1 MVGGDA
7 AERAVR
13 GRVGAP
19 ALASRLRGRRLLA
32 MAALAALYYGA
43 AKVGYAFEFAGP
55 VAAIVWLPVGVGTA
69 VLYLGGPGLWP
80 GVLVG
85 DLLANDYSA
94 LPFGSALGQTG
105 GNVLEVLVASL
116 LLRRLVPDRSPLQ
129 GIDTLGRML
138 VALVSG
144 AAVSATVGPL
154 SLWAGGV
161 IDAHDLPEIARTWW
175 LGDATGAL
183 IVVPLAVA
191 WWPPPRLRPKLDARL
206 LEAVLM
212 LVAVAGL
219 SQLAFG
225 SENPLTYL
233 AFPPLI
239 WAALRFGQ
247 QGATLAITVAA
258 GFTVWNTTHFH
269 GPFVFHSI
277 STSVSSA
284 QLYIAITAL
293 STLCLAAVVSERG
306 RFAEGL
312 SASRSRLVAA
322 SDTERRRLEHNLHDG
337 AQQRLTALA
346 IRLGVAAERALR
358 DGGPDAALLEQ
369 AGDEVTVA
377 IDELR
382 VLAHGLHPAV
392 LTDLGL
398 GSAIK
403 DVSRRSTIPV
413 AVGELPSTR
422 VDGTAE
428 VTAFYVFAEALTNAQ
443 KHAAAS
449 SIRVR
454 TTTTGRTLHIEIV
467 DDGVG
472 GAAESAGNGL
482 RGLRDRVE
490 AIGGTLTIDSPV
502 GQGTRVAAALPAGT
516 RSA

>member
-85 DLLANDYSA
+85 DLLANNYSA

-219 SQLAFG
+219 SQLA
-225 SENPLTYL
+225 
-233 AFPPLI
+233 I

-247 QGATLAITVAA
+247 RGATLAITVAA

-358 DGGPDAALLEQ
+358 DGEPDAALLEQ

-403 DVSRRSTIPV
+403 DVSRRSTVPV

-443 KHAAAS
+443 KHAGAS

-472 GAAESAGNGL
+472 GAAETAGNGL